1 MKECSKSIL
10 RRVRDSRFALR
21 YFVGDGV
28 DIGGRPD
35 PLAIYKELFPRIAS
49 LRTWDLEDGD
59 AQLMASAA
67 DESFDFVFSS
77 HCLEHL
83 RDPIEGLRNW
93 FRVLKPGGYLV
104 VTVPDEDLY
113 EQGVWP
119 STHNRDHKSAFT
131 LQKTQ
136 SWCPASINVL
146 DLMRA
151 LGPAADVRKVE
162 VVDEAYRYD
171 LPRFDQTLTPVAECA
186 IEFVVRKR
194 TAAELEAGG
203 RPAPMAQ
210 PPKEQRVY
218 FNQYRNDHE
227 ALKRAE
233 LPAPLFQD
241 DKDL

>member
-35 PLAIYKELFPRIAS
+35 PLVIYQELFPRIAS

-93 FRVLKPGGYLV
+93 FRILRPGGHLV
-104 VTVPDEDLY
+104 VTIPDEDLY

-131 LQKTQ
+131 LSKAK

-146 DLMRA
+146 DLMRS
-151 LGPAADVRKVE
+151 LGPAADVRKIE

-203 RPAPMAQ
+203 RPAPSAQ
-210 PPKEQRVY
+210 PPKEHRVY

-241 DKDL
+241 EKDL